1 MTTYTANELY
11 DMFANQADAASIA
24 ATTIAALALDTE
36 AGITD
41 YTAAAEAVQAIAAE
55 LAARSA
61 AAAALGSISTPRK
74 AAASRENGKLGG
86 RPRKATMLTSAQQSA
101 LDGCADDWQSAYQI
115 GASLATLDALVKRG
129 ILERRTDALG
139 SIFSPRT
146 ANYYRLAKPATTGK
160 E

>member
-61 AAAALGSISTPRK
+61 AAATLGHSTSERK
-74 AAASRENGKLGG
+74 AATSRANGAAPVKDGSRPRG
-86 RPRKATMLTSAQQSA
+86 RPRKQP
-101 LDGCADDWQSAYQI
+101 ADA
-115 GASLATLDALVKRG
+115 
-129 ILERRTDALG
+129 
-139 SIFSPRT
+139 
-146 ANYYRLAKPATTGK
+146 GK
-160 E
+160 EA

>member
-1 MTTYTANELY
+1 MTTYTANDLY
-11 DMFANQADAASIA
+11 DMFANQADAAAIA
-24 ATTIAALALDTE
+24 ATSTHALALDIEELDTE

-74 AAASRENGKLGG
+74 AAAVRKNGSAPVKPGSRPRG
-86 RPRKATMLTSAQQSA
+86 RPRKPAN
-101 LDGCADDWQSAYQI
+101 
-115 GASLATLDALVKRG
+115 DAG
-129 ILERRTDALG
+129 E
-139 SIFSPRT
+139 
-146 ANYYRLAKPATTGK
+146 

>member
-61 AAAALGSISTPRK
+61 AAAALGSIRSERK
-74 AAASRENGKLGG
+74 AASSRENGKRGG
-86 RPRKATMLTSAQQSA
+86 RPRKQ
-101 LDGCADDWQSAYQI
+101 
-115 GASLATLDALVKRG
+115 
-129 ILERRTDALG
+129 
-139 SIFSPRT
+139 
-146 ANYYRLAKPATTGK
+146 PATTGK
-160 E
+160 EA